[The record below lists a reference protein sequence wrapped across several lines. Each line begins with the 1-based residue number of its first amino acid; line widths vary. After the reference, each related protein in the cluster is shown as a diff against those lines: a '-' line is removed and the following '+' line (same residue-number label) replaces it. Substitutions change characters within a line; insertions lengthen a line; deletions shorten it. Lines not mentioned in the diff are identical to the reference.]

1 MGTCEQTETGG
12 QTWKRVKMNAR
23 LEINKFLRDERE
35 KNMRPSEAVWKKQ
48 FGKFEERKRESI
60 KK

>member
-1 MGTCEQTETGG
+1 VGTCEQVDRHGRE
-12 QTWKRVKMNAR
+12 WKWMPDWK
-23 LEINKFLRDERE
+23 LINFWRDERE

>member
-35 KNMRPSEAVWKKQ
+35 KNMRPSEAV
-48 FGKFEERKRESI
+48 
-60 KK
+60 